1 MKTDF
6 YQAFEEKYR
15 GSPQVVQERLRV
27 YFPFIES
34 LRTFFPNAKAVD
46 LGCGR
51 GEWLGLL
58 EEWDIDAIG
67 VDIDENMLALAR
79 KKNFKVQNQD
89 AIDFLKSLA
98 NESQF
103 IISGFHIAEHI
114 PFSKLQTLVEEALR
128 VLKPGGL
135 LILETPNPENII
147 VGTSNFYLDPTH
159 KNPLPPLLLS
169 FLPEYYGFEKTK
181 ILRLQ
186 EPNFSIKSH
195 KDMTL
200 LNVFS
205 QVSLDYAIVAQ
216 KLADK
221 DLMLSTQHAFDKNY
235 GLELENLTN
244 LYDQQIEAKIQI
256 AINRLYNSHSWRIT
270 TPLRWIVMQIK
281 LLFPS
286 LKNNKP

>member
-15 GSPQVVQERLRV
+15 GSHQIVQERLRI
-27 YFPFIES
+27 YFPFIKS
-34 LRTFFPNAKAVD
+34 LLTLFPHPTAVD

-58 EEWDIDAIG
+58 NEWNIEAQG
-67 VDIDENMLALAR
+67 VDIDQNMVDLAR
-79 KKNFKVQNQD
+79 KKGFKVQNQD
-89 AIDFLKSLA
+89 AITFLKNLPT
-98 NESQF
+98 NSQF

-114 PFSKLQTLVEEALR
+114 PFSQLQNLVEEALR

-169 FLPEYYGFEKTK
+169 FLPEYYGFEKIK

-186 EPNFSIKSH
+186 EPYFSIKSH
-195 KDMTL
+195 EDMTL
-200 LNVFS
+200 LDVFS

-216 KLADK
+216 KLGANDCMEATEFAFNK
-221 DLMLSTQHAFDKNY
+221 DY
-235 GLELENLTN
+235 GLELKKLTN
-244 LYDQQIEAKIQI
+244 LYDQQIDAKIQV

-270 TPLRWIVMQIK
+270 APLRWVFMQFK
-281 LLFPS
+281 LLFLS
-286 LKNNKP
+286 LKKQ